1 MSSNLQKLFKRFME
15 KYDTE
20 LIAARKDEDFKRPFG
35 KLVRRDI
42 TSLIDAQLQANI
54 YKVKGSVGAGRWTDV
69 PWIAV
74 FDKRITTSAQRG
86 VYIVYL
92 LNKDTKELYLTLN
105 QGATDVSQGGDGSGK
120 LAFTGIATASNGKTT
135 ESLQARAH
143 SIRNQIG
150 EFDGLASD
158 SINTG
163 SKPYDAGCIYY
174 KKYTLD
180 TLPEDEELYSDL
192 QRLIEA
198 YQAYYDKIF
207 SNSSVTAN
215 QTKEGEE
222 ELQTEEQLAKIAAFI
237 RAKGFVYD
245 DDLLKNFY
253 LSLKAKPFVLLA
265 GTSGTGKTRLV
276 RLFAE
281 AIGAYGSGRYKQIAV
296 KPDWSD
302 STDLFGHVNLDN
314 KFVPGAIIEFIKKA
328 ADDSDKLPHILC
340 LDEMNLARVEYYFSD
355 FLSIMETRDWDED
368 EIVTDNLVPKI
379 CYSGDEEA
387 EKLYSSLMIPE
398 NLYIV
403 GTVNMDETT
412 FPFSKKVLDRA
423 NTIEFSYVNLDLPNE
438 ISLNDAEAVEV
449 RNDFLRANYLK
460 LRTDCVDRW
469 ESVKNINEKISAI
482 NAVLEKG
489 EAHFG
494 YRMRDEI
501 VFYMLYNEELGLL
514 SEKEA
519 FDNQIMQKVL
529 PRIQGSSETTANI
542 LRELFKLCA
551 GSFTGKNGQTDGRKM
566 ESYLSDKSPVDYPK
580 SAEKI
585 CKMLRRYEDDD
596 FTSFWV

>member
-1 MSSNLQKLFKRFME
+1 MKLNEMFGKFIRE
-15 KYDTE
+15 YSVE
-20 LIAARKDEDFKRPFG
+20 LDEARKTDDYKRPFG
-35 KLVRRDI
+35 SLVRRDI
-42 TSLIDAQLQANI
+42 AGLLQKQVEASI

-105 QGATDVSQGGDGSGK
+105 QGATDVAQGGDGSGK

-135 ESLQARAH
+135 ESLQTRAQT
-143 SIRNQIG
+143 IRNQIG

-158 SINTG
+158 AINTG
-163 SKPYDAGCIYY
+163 SNPYDAGCIYY
-174 KKYTLD
+174 KKYDLD

-198 YQAYYDKIF
+198 YQAYYDKVF
-207 SNSSVTAN
+207 SVSSVTVN
-215 QTKEGEE
+215 QPKEGEE
-222 ELQTEEQLAKIAAFI
+222 EVQTEEQLAKIAAFI

-245 DDLLKNFY
+245 DNLLKNFY

-328 ADDSDKLPHILC
+328 SEDPDKLPYLLC

-355 FLSIMETRDWDED
+355 FLSIMETRDWDEE

-379 CYSGDEEA
+379 CYSGDGDA
-387 EKLYSSLMIPE
+387 ENLYSSLMIPE

-423 NTIEFSYVNLDLPNE
+423 NTIEFSDVDFSLPDE
-438 ISLNDAEAVEV
+438 ISIEEANAVEV
-449 RNDFLRANYLK
+449 NNYFLRSDYLK
-460 LRTDCVDRW
+460 LRTDCTDHW
-469 ESVKNINEKISAI
+469 EVVKNINDKISEF
-482 NAVLEKG
+482 NSVLEKSDT
-489 EAHFG
+489 HFG

-519 FDNQIMQKVL
+519 FDNQIMQKIL
-529 PRIQGSSETTANI
+529 PRIQGSTESTADI
-542 LRELFKLCA
+542 LRDLFKICA

-566 ESYLSDKSPVDYPK
+566 ETYIADKGPMDYPK

>member
-1 MSSNLQKLFKRFME
+1 MSNDLHKLFKKFMKE
-15 KYDTE
+15 YDEE
-20 LIAARKDEDFKRPFG
+20 LIAARKDEDYKRPFG
-35 KLVRRDI
+35 KMVRQDI
-42 TSLIDAQLQANI
+42 TTLINAQLQATN

-69 PWIAV
+69 PWVAV

-92 LNKDTKELYLTLN
+92 LNKDTKELFLTLN
-105 QGATDVSQGGDGSGK
+105 QGATDVAQGGDGSGK

-135 ESLQARAH
+135 ESLQSRAK
-143 SIRNQIG
+143 SIRSKIG
-150 EFDGLASD
+150 QFEGLESNP
-158 SINTG
+158 INTG
-163 SKPYDAGCIYY
+163 SKAYNAGCIYY
-174 KKYTLD
+174 IKYTLES
-180 TLPEDEELYSDL
+180 LPEDKKLYSDL
-192 QRLIEA
+192 QKFIEA
-198 YQAYYDKIF
+198 YQAYYYKVF
-207 SNSSVTAN
+207 SISDSVEEM
-215 QTKEGEE
+215 KGGEE
-222 ELQTEEQLAKIAAFI
+222 VLQTEDKLVKIAEYI
-237 RAKGFVYD
+237 NAKGFKYD
-245 DDLLKNFY
+245 DNLLKNFF
-253 LSLKAKPFVLLA
+253 LSLKSKPFVLLA

-328 ADDSDKLPHILC
+328 ADDSNRLPYILC

-355 FLSIMETRDWDED
+355 FLSVMETRDWNKS

-379 CYSGDEEA
+379 CYSGDNEA
-387 EKLYSSLMIPE
+387 EKLYSNLMIPE

-423 NTIEFSYVNLDLPNE
+423 NTIEFSYVNFDLPDDV
-438 ISLNDAEAVEV
+438 SVKTAEPVEV
-449 RNDFLRANYLK
+449 SNEFLRADYLK
-460 LRTDCVDRW
+460 LRTDCSDCW
-469 ESVKNINEKISAI
+469 ETVKNINDKISAI
-482 NAVLEKG
+482 NVVLEKG

-501 VFYMLYNEELGLL
+501 IFYMLYNEKFGLL

-519 FDNQIMQKVL
+519 FDNQIIQKIL
-529 PRIQGSSETTANI
+529 PRIQGSSESTASI
-542 LRELFKLCA
+542 LRELFVICA

-566 ESYLSDKSPVDYPK
+566 ERYLADNGSADYPK
-580 SAEKI
+580 SAGKI

-596 FTSFWV
+596 YTSFWV